1 MTSLLL
7 TTFIDVLAILLT
19 VSRLTAELTAISG
32 TSVQLS
38 LVSLSQFVNIR
49 YTSFIGE
56 FQVRPRI

>member
-38 LVSLSQFVNIR
+38 FVSLSQLVNIR
-49 YTSFIGE
+49 YTSFIEE